1 MRKAGGAVEDGDAR
15 IARMEK
21 LTELRNRLIKSAIA
35 VVIGMVVSCLLYE
48 PIFDILVEPYKQVAN
63 ESNTFTGD
71 ERLVQFDPLEGFSIR
86 MKLAGYGGIALAMPV
101 ILWQIW
107 RFVTPGLYDHERR
120 YALPFIARA
129 LPTFPLGPRLA
140 SYPLPNAR
148 DVL

>member
-1 MRKAGGAVEDGDAR
+1 
-15 IARMEK
+15 
-21 LTELRNRLIKSAIA
+21 
-35 VVIGMVVSCLLYE
+35 MVVSFLLYE

-120 YALPFIARA
+120 YAIPFMATA
-129 LPTFPLGPRLA
+129 LPLFYLGAGLA
-140 SYPLPNAR
+140 YYQLPTALELLIALGVDNLLAPFATS
-148 DVL
+148 